1 VFVGEVPIVLAI
13 LMVGRRLV
21 DVPPDDRPRLDL
33 VGTALSALGLALV
46 VFGILQSA
54 LDKAG
59 VPKDAA
65 DAIVDENATVRVD
78 ALRSSLA
85 VIAVIALMALCF
97 GGGIPAEQAGT
108 APRR

>member
-1 VFVGEVPIVLAI
+1 
-13 LMVGRRLV
+13 
-21 DVPPDDRPRLDL
+21 
-33 VGTALSALGLALV
+33 
-46 VFGILQSA
+46 
-54 LDKAG
+54 
-59 VPKDAA
+59 
-65 DAIVDENATVRVD
+65 VD